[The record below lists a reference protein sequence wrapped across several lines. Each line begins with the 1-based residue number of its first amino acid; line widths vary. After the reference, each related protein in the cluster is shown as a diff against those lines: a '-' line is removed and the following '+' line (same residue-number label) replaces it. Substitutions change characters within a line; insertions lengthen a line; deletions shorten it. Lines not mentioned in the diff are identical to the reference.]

1 MSCAMVRLALVS
13 LVVITGCGGGGS
25 SLVPNAV
32 VFWRLT
38 SSTVSFG
45 QCSDEPGF
53 RDAVKPVMLSP
64 NSYLVYR
71 LSADGRRAT
80 SQDCASLDPAS
91 CRDAAAPMVFDVAGR
106 ELSLTRTSKSPVG
119 TTGCQLQLQDTWTLT
134 DAKDTMTLDID
145 SALSLVDAPEA
156 CASAEA
162 SLRAQSP
169 NRLGVEGCV
178 VSFSLGGV
186 LAR

>member
-1 MSCAMVRLALVS
+1 MARWTLLI
-13 LVVITGCGGGGS
+13 LVVTSGCGGAGS
-25 SLVPNAV
+25 SLSPNAV

-38 SSTVSFG
+38 SSALQFG
-45 QCSDEPGF
+45 QCSDDAEF
-53 RDAVKPVMLSP
+53 RKGVKPIEVMP

-71 LSADGRRAT
+71 LSADGKTAT
-80 SQDCASLDPAS
+80 SQQCQSLDPAS
-91 CRDAAAPMVFDVAGR
+91 CGDAPGPLVYSVNGR
-106 ELSLTRTSKSPVG
+106 ELTLTRSAKSPVG

-162 SLRAQSP
+162 ALKAQSP

-178 VSFSLGGV
+178 VTFSLGGV
-186 LAR
+186 LAQ